1 MVEVINT
8 IDGRKFVDD
17 YRKVAED
24 DGPEEFRKRLNEISP
39 TFCVAKFKQTTMLLQ
54 NGHTHSCHHPTTHK
68 VPLEEL
74 ARSSSALHNTEY
86 KLQMRDQMMK
96 GTRPKECDYCWRV
109 EDANPES
116 YSDRIMKSMT
126 DYGNKYIADI
136 ISKDSTHDHAPSYL
150 EVSFGNVCNFKCAYC
165 APHISSQWMAEI
177 EQHGAYNT
185 SDGFNNLQ
193 YLEQVG
199 RMPIPNNQPNPYV
212 DAFWDYFPNI
222 VDELDYF
229 RITGG
234 EPLLNKNTFK
244 VLDYIEENPQPNL
257 RLAINSNLDV
267 PVESFKNFISACQ
280 RIEDKVFEI
289 EVYTSAEAYGKA
301 AEYIRF
307 GMDYKR
313 WKDNLIH
320 LMSALPN
327 VRVTVMC
334 TYNLLSM
341 PSFKDY
347 ILDMGITKTGFGHRY
362 APDGHLEKIRDRL
375 HLDFP
380 FLRYPE
386 FITMYLAQGYEP
398 AIAWIDDA
406 IQAAKQMNYSPAEI
420 DNIIRLKNTFVG
432 EQSWSDEYRAIKQKD
447 FITFIEEYD
456 RRRFTNFDNT
466 FPELVHLKE
475 SFKTHE

>member
-8 IDGRKFVDD
+8 IDGRQFRND

-24 DGPEEFRKRLNEISP
+24 DGPEEFRKRLDQISP
-39 TFCVAKFKQTTMLLQ
+39 TLCAAKFKQSTVLLQ

-68 VPLEEL
+68 IPLEEIQ
-74 ARSSSALHNTEY
+74 RSSSALHNTEY
-86 KLQMRDQMMK
+86 KMRMRDQMLR
-96 GTRPKECDYCWRV
+96 GERPDECDYCWRV
-109 EDANPES
+109 EDANQES
-116 YSDRIMKSMT
+116 FSDRIYKSMT

-136 ISKDSTHDHAPSYL
+136 ISKDATHDHPPSYL
-150 EVSFGNVCNFKCAYC
+150 EVSFGNTCNLKCAYC

-177 EQHGAYNT
+177 EQHGPYDT
-185 SDGFNNLQ
+185 SDGFNNLE
-193 YLEQVG
+193 YLKQAG

-212 DAFWDYFPNI
+212 DAFWDYFPKI
-222 VDELDYF
+222 VGDLDYF
-229 RITGG
+229 RMTGG

-244 VLDYIEENPQPNL
+244 VLDHIEQNPQPEL

-267 PVESFKNFISACQ
+267 PEANFKKFIQACQ
-280 RIEDKVFEI
+280 RLQDKVYEI
-289 EVYTSAEAYGKA
+289 EIYTSAEAYGDA
-301 AEYIRF
+301 NDYIRY

-313 WKDNLIH
+313 WRQNMMA
-320 LMSALPN
+320 LMTALPN

-347 ILDMGITKTGFGHRY
+347 ILDMGKLKAGYGYRY

-386 FITMYLAQGYEP
+386 FISMYLAQGYEP
-398 AIAWIDDA
+398 AEQWLDDS
-406 IQAAKQMNYSPAEI
+406 IKAAQQMGYSAGEV
-420 DNIIRLKNTFVG
+420 DAIIRLKNTFLG
-432 EQSWSDEYRAIKQKD
+432 DKPWSDEYRKVKEND
-447 FITFIEEYD
+447 FIKYINEYD
-456 RRRFTNFDNT
+456 KRRGTNFEET
-466 FPELVHLKE
+466 YPELMELKNAIE
-475 SFKTHE
+475 RRH